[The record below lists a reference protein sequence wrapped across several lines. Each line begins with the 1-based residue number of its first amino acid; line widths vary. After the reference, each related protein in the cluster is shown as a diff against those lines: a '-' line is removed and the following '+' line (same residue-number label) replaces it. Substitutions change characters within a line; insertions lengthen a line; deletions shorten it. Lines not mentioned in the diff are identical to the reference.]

1 MPIAALSPTL
11 TNPDMILPHDS
22 SSEDSA
28 PSTPRRPQPIP
39 SPPTFENG
47 HNRSGSAPDDKPRVK
62 PTMYSP
68 FRNGL
73 LRRHDGSTRLRSS
86 SENRDKRDQSRFSY
100 QPENGDPL
108 ASSPILPEDYDGAEQ
123 KSYAE
128 TEDYEHVETRDSI
141 YNTPSILEE
150 DENDPYSHAAMTKR
164 AEEILANAKKRL
176 TVSLDD
182 VVEGGKLLLTSIRL
196 WRATSAGPEV
206 HSTRDPPPRCHLSQI
221 AMPNQSRF
229 ILYHQRADSQAPSHL
244 LSIVN
249 LTDKCPTRASQDIHE
264 CSAKPQCPLLWL
276 PHYQMDNPLE
286 RRN

>member
-22 SSEDSA
+22 SSDDSA
-28 PSTPRRPQPIP
+28 PSTPRRPQRIP

-47 HNRSGSAPDDKPRVK
+47 RNRSDSAPDEKPRVK

-108 ASSPILPEDYDGAEQ
+108 ASSPILPEHYNGTEQ

-128 TEDYEHVETRDSI
+128 TAMEDYGHVETRDSI

-182 VVEGGKLLLTSIRL
+182 VIDVGNHLLTSVRL
-196 WRATSAGPEV
+196 WRATLAGPEV
-206 HSTRDPPPRCHLSQI
+206 HSTKGPHPQCRRSQI
-221 AMPNQSRF
+221 AMLNRSHF
-229 ILYHQRADSQAPSHL
+229 IPYHQRADSRARSHPL
-244 LSIVN
+244 NIVN
-249 LTDKCPTRASQDIHE
+249 LME
-264 CSAKPQCPLLWL
+264 
-276 PHYQMDNPLE
+276 
-286 RRN
+286 